1 LYNPREIIWVCFK
14 RYLHYVN
21 LYEKKKRA
29 EKKGRK
35 MWRKY
40 GFYRW
45 SIRYIERRL
54 KWVANQS
61 SPVTEMISLYQVG
74 FTHWIKSL
82 NMKKISCL
90 LLF

>member
-1 LYNPREIIWVCFK
+1 
-14 RYLHYVN
+14 
-21 LYEKKKRA
+21 
-29 EKKGRK
+29 

-45 SIRYIERRL
+45 SIRYIGRRL

-61 SPVTEMISLYQVG
+61 NPVTEMISLYQVG